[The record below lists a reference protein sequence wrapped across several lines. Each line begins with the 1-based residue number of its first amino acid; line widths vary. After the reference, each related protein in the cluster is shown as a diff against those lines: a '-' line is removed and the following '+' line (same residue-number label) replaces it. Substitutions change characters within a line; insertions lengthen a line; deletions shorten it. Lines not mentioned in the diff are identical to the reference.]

1 MMGSKSPV
9 LFYGRLALLAAGV
22 LYTLLCRYMA
32 GAGEWYAR
40 QVYPVVSGILSAM
53 SSVVPFSLEEW
64 LVVAAVSGLLLYPV
78 LARRHK
84 KSWKRIAGREAEGLL
99 WLYVW
104 FYWGWGI
111 NYYRDSFF
119 QRTATSPRQ
128 FEKAAFMQFLTDY
141 TDSLHACYTAD
152 YVLPRDSV
160 QKEVRRLFAS
170 LPQDYGL
177 TLPRPHYRPKRL
189 LLNGLYSQVGV
200 LGFMGPFFS
209 EMQLNEELL
218 PAQYAFTYAHELS
231 HLLGVSN
238 EAEANFWAYY
248 LCSRS
253 PVREIRSSAYFGLL
267 PYVAVNARYLTDKAV
282 YTAWIKGIDPLIL
295 KKLDE
300 QQAFWQSR
308 YNPYIGLVQEKL
320 YHLYLKGNRIS
331 SGQKNYSEVVALV
344 MAFCYPS

>member
-22 LYTLLCRYMA
+22 LYTLVCRYMA

-119 QRTATSPRQ
+119 QRT
-128 FEKAAFMQFLTDY
+128 
-141 TDSLHACYTAD
+141 
-152 YVLPRDSV
+152 
-160 QKEVRRLFAS
+160 
-170 LPQDYGL
+170 
-177 TLPRPHYRPKRL
+177 
-189 LLNGLYSQVGV
+189 
-200 LGFMGPFFS
+200 
-209 EMQLNEELL
+209 
-218 PAQYAFTYAHELS
+218 
-231 HLLGVSN
+231 
-238 EAEANFWAYY
+238 
-248 LCSRS
+248 
-253 PVREIRSSAYFGLL
+253 
-267 PYVAVNARYLTDKAV
+267 
-282 YTAWIKGIDPLIL
+282 
-295 KKLDE
+295 
-300 QQAFWQSR
+300 
-308 YNPYIGLVQEKL
+308 YI
-320 YHLYLKGNRIS
+320 
-331 SGQKNYSEVVALV
+331 
-344 MAFCYPS
+344 

>member
-22 LYTLLCRYMA
+22 LYTLVCRYMA

-40 QVYPVVSGILSAM
+40 QVYPVVSAILSAM
-53 SSVVPFSLEEW
+53 SSVVSFSLEEW

-152 YVLPRDSV
+152 YVTERGQAAFCLV
-160 QKEVRRLFAS
+160 AS
-170 LPQDYGL
+170 GL
-177 TLPRPHYRPKRL
+177 WSDITPATLP
-189 LLNGLYSQVGV
+189 S
-200 LGFMGPFFS
+200 
-209 EMQLNEELL
+209 
-218 PAQYAFTYAHELS
+218 
-231 HLLGVSN
+231 
-238 EAEANFWAYY
+238 
-248 LCSRS
+248 
-253 PVREIRSSAYFGLL
+253 
-267 PYVAVNARYLTDKAV
+267 
-282 YTAWIKGIDPLIL
+282 
-295 KKLDE
+295 
-300 QQAFWQSR
+300 
-308 YNPYIGLVQEKL
+308 
-320 YHLYLKGNRIS
+320 
-331 SGQKNYSEVVALV
+331 
-344 MAFCYPS
+344 

>member
-1 MMGSKSPV
+1 
-9 LFYGRLALLAAGV
+9 
-22 LYTLLCRYMA
+22 
-32 GAGEWYAR
+32 
-40 QVYPVVSGILSAM
+40 
-53 SSVVPFSLEEW
+53 
-64 LVVAAVSGLLLYPV
+64 
-78 LARRHK
+78 
-84 KSWKRIAGREAEGLL
+84 
-99 WLYVW
+99 
-104 FYWGWGI
+104 
-111 NYYRDSFF
+111 
-119 QRTATSPRQ
+119 
-128 FEKAAFMQFLTDY
+128 MQFLTDY

-253 PVREIRSSAYFGLL
+253 SVREIRSSAYLGLL

-300 QQAFWQSR
+300 QQTFWQSR